1 MAERSQGAARTVRD
15 AAATTGRILEAAC
28 EEFSRR
34 GLAGAR
40 VERIAT
46 AAGSNVRM
54 IYAYFGGKDALFDA
68 AFEHLV
74 QAMNTEVPPDGAD
87 LPGWAAR
94 LVEFHERD
102 PRALRVSL
110 WAQLERPEA
119 TAEPLAVYAGK
130 VAALDLPASS
140 APLNAAD
147 VLTIVYAIAQSWHL
161 TPTGLTDLGSTSTS
175 ERADAARTAVARLLG
190 DQKQ

>member
-1 MAERSQGAARTVRD
+1 MRD

-28 EEFSRR
+28 EEFASR

-54 IYAYFGGKDALFDA
+54 IYAYFGSKDALFDA

-74 QAMNTEVPPDGAD
+74 QAMNAEVPPDGAD

-175 ERADAARTAVARLLG
+175 ERADVARTAVARLLG